1 MQFLRKVRNLYYL
14 SKDTQQTTENFTVF
28 FSVGTNPKMDEKT

>member
-14 SKDTQQTTENFTVF
+14 SKDTQQTTKNFTVI
-28 FSVGTNPKMDEKT
+28 FSVGTDPKMNEKT